1 MTLNKAMLLLVMP
14 LLVTS
19 CGNHNSTPTINAP
32 VKTIDSLCTQDSVIR
47 THGKDADVMD
57 IRTVRA
63 INDHNDLWVK
73 LCGEPK

>member
-1 MTLNKAMLLLVMP
+1 MTD
-14 LLVTS
+14 S
-19 CGNHNSTPTINAP
+19 P
-32 VKTIDSLCTQDSVIR
+32 VATVDSLCTQDSVIR
-47 THGKDADVMD
+47 THGKDADLMD

>member
-1 MTLNKAMLLLVMP
+1 MTLLA
-14 LLVTS
+14 TS
-19 CGNHNSTPTINAP
+19 CVDHPSTATTDAP
-32 VKTIDSLCTQDSVIR
+32 VRIVDSMCTSDSVIR

-63 INDHNDLWVK
+63 INDHNDLWVS

>member
-1 MTLNKAMLLLVMP
+1 MRQAIAFALIVLVCGC
-14 LLVTS
+14 TS
-19 CGNHNSTPTINAP
+19 KETTPTTDAP
-32 VKTIDSLCTQDSVIR
+32 TKTVDSLCTLDSPIR